1 MGSTRGRWWRMT
13 DGAACVPWRPGARV
27 GPLALAR
34 LVGTA
39 AAKVRDFAPENVSD
53 TAPLVT
59 RRGPHFQI
67 APWALELSS

>member
-1 MGSTRGRWWRMT
+1 MVAKDGRGGMCPLE
-13 DGAACVPWRPGARV
+13 GGAR
-27 GPLALAR
+27 ASAR
-34 LVGTA
+34 SRSPVATGTV